1 MGRVRLPE
9 VGVQWTA
16 VRVWPPCRLGPGE
29 ALPSSSS
36 PAAGT
41 GLGPA
46 GSQGE
51 CSGLVSTPRVAG
63 WPPPGPWPWPPGLAR
78 PSPLGSRGPWALG
91 SASLISEADR
101 RRGSRGG
108 VRLTQSQRGQPLSV
122 FPTSHQPLIN
132 NPQPLSRE
140 QPLWKPGSQEPCQGQ
155 QSCCAAGRAPQAAP
169 RRPQGP
175 LGQPSAPGHLSLPRP
190 FPRPRGWC

>member
-1 MGRVRLPE
+1 MDCSKSLAPLSPGSWGGPPFLLQSCSRHRPGARRVPGRVLRASEHPQGGWVAPPRAL
-9 VGVQWTA
+9 A
-16 VRVWPPCRLGPGE
+16 VAPGAGPGR
-29 ALPSSSS
+29 L
-36 PAAGT
+36 
-41 GLGPA
+41 
-46 GSQGE
+46 
-51 CSGLVSTPRVAG
+51 
-63 WPPPGPWPWPPGLAR
+63 
-78 PSPLGSRGPWALG
+78 PWALG

-108 VRLTQSQRGQPLSV
+108 VHLTQSQRGQPLSV

-140 QPLWKPGSQEPCQGQ
+140 QPLWKPGSQERCQGQ
-155 QSCCAAGRAPQAAP
+155 QSCCGAGRAPQAAP

-175 LGQPSAPGHLSLPRP
+175 LGQPSAPRHLSLPRP